1 MIRRYNYKR
10 KKEITQNMYALSV
23 EKINGNFYLRVN
35 NLDITSLNHDPDFEV
50 KIFVWVSGS
59 VKKKIELGTVGK
71 LELNPVKE
79 HTRLPFIREGI
90 THKVK
95 GQIDIVD
102 PKNAF
107 LKKTTSSEI
116 IIKEFDILDSKDSL
130 LPVQYYDLNER
141 PWSIQF
147 NENEELPILQLNEK
161 LREVELVEYI
171 KGKGKL
177 IQSLIIYPAFKE
189 ILRRIVI
196 VEGKSSP
203 GNCDQEWMRA
213 WLDFA
218 IRVDSSKVP
227 DFDIDHPDFEG
238 VEEWI
243 DSVSES
249 LSRRGDFIEGIKKDI
264 ERSIGG

>member
-10 KKEITQNMYALSV
+10 KKEITQDMYAFSV
-23 EKINGNFYLRVN
+23 EKINGDFHLKVN
-35 NLDITSLNHDPDFEV
+35 NLDISSLNHDPDFEV
-50 KIFVWVSGS
+50 KIFVWVTGS
-59 VKKKIELGTVGK
+59 VKKKIELGTVRR
-71 LELNPVKE
+71 LELNPVE
-79 HTRLPFIREGI
+79 QHTRLPFIREGI

-102 PKNAF
+102 PENGYI
-107 LKKTTSSEI
+107 KKTTSSEI
-116 IIKEFDILDSKDSL
+116 IIKEFDILDSKGSL

-189 ILRRIVI
+189 ILRRIVMI
-196 VEGKSSP
+196 EGKNSP

-213 WLDFA
+213 WLEFVTK
-218 IRVDSSKVP
+218 VDP
-227 DFDIDHPDFEG
+227 TRIPEFDKEHSNFED

-249 LSRRGDFIEGIKKDI
+249 LSRRGDFIDGIKKDI

>member
-10 KKEITQNMYALSV
+10 KKEITQSMYAFSV
-23 EKINGNFYLRVN
+23 EEINSDFHLKVD

-50 KIFVWVSGS
+50 KIFVWVTGS
-59 VKKKIELGTVGK
+59 VKKKIELGTVGN

-79 HTRLPFIREGI
+79 YSRLPFIRKGI
-90 THKVK
+90 THKVR
-95 GQIDIVD
+95 GEIGIVD
-102 PKNAF
+102 PKNGY

-116 IIKEFDILDSKDSL
+116 IIKEFDILASKDSL
-130 LPVQYYDLNER
+130 LPVQYYDLNEK

-203 GNCDQEWMRA
+203 SNCDQEWMRA

-218 IRVDSSKVP
+218 NRVDSSRVP
-227 DFDIDHPDFEG
+227 EFDIDNPSFEE

-243 DSVSES
+243 DSVSDS
-249 LSRRGDFIEGIKKDI
+249 LSRRGDFIESIKKDI